1 MTEPKTAAAI
11 TKASKSNL
19 ALAFVALP
27 PGRREDIT
35 SFYAF
40 CRLVDDI
47 ADDPAVPVEEKLRRI
62 GLWRESLADNF
73 AGEPAIAP
81 AIREIIRKYM
91 VQKSLFEEILDGV
104 EMDLAPRRYATFEE
118 LQAYCYRVAGAVGL
132 VSIEIFGY
140 RNDACKRYA
149 IALGTALQLTNI
161 LRDIR
166 EDWENGER
174 IYLPLEDLERFQYTP
189 GDVASRVHDERFLR
203 LMNFEAD
210 RAIAFYNEAS
220 SVLPPEDRRS
230 MTPARIMAEVYG
242 RILRKM
248 RAEGFRVYEK
258 RYRLGTLR
266 KAAIVSRLSLVSILL
281 RGQWTDGDKAGR
293 E

>member
-27 PGRREDIT
+27 PERRQDIT
-35 SFYAF
+35 TFYAF
-40 CRLVDDI
+40 CRLVDDV
-47 ADDPAVPVEEKLRRI
+47 ADDPALSAAEKRRRI
-62 GLWRESLADNF
+62 GLWRESVTTGF

-81 AIREIIRKYM
+81 EVREIIRKYM
-91 VQKSLFEEILDGV
+91 IERTHFAEILDGV
-104 EMDLAPRRYATFEE
+104 EMDIEPRRYPTFED
-118 LQAYCYRVAGAVGL
+118 LQTYCYRVASAVGL

-140 RNDACKRYA
+140 RDEGCKQYA
-149 IALGTALQLTNI
+149 VELGMALQLTNI

-166 EDWENGER
+166 EDWDNGGR
-174 IYLPLEDLERFQYTP
+174 IYLPLEDLEHFQYSP
-189 GDVASRVHDERFLR
+189 EDLARGVHDDRFLR

-210 RAIAFYNEAS
+210 RAAS
-220 SVLPPEDRRS
+220 YYQKAAAILPAADRRS

-248 RAEGFRVYEK
+248 RGEGFRVFEK
-258 RYRLGTLR
+258 RYRVGTLR
-266 KAAIVSRLSLVSILL
+266 KFAIVSRLSFISMLS
-281 RGQWTDGDKAGR
+281 RR
-293 E
+293 

>member
-27 PGRREDIT
+27 PTRRTDIT
-35 SFYAF
+35 AFYAF

-47 ADDPAVPVEEKLRRI
+47 ADDPALPVDEKRRRI
-62 GLWRESLADNF
+62 RLWRESLIDTF
-73 AGEPAIAP
+73 AGEPPIA
-81 AIREIIRKYM
+81 ADIREIIRKYM
-91 VQKSLFEEILDGV
+91 IQPTLFGEILDGV
-104 EMDLAPRRYATFEE
+104 EMDLVPRRYDTFEDLE
-118 LQAYCYRVAGAVGL
+118 AYCYHVAGTVGL

-140 RNDACKRYA
+140 SNDACKQYA
-149 IALGTALQLTNI
+149 VALGTALQLTNI

-166 EDWENGER
+166 EDWENGGR
-174 IYLPLEDLERFQYTP
+174 IYLPLEDLTRFQYP
-189 GDVASRVHDERFLR
+189 PEDLAAHLHDDRFLR

-210 RAIAFYNEAS
+210 RAVAFYNKAAQL
-220 SVLPPEDRRS
+220 LPPADRRS

-248 RAEGFRVYEK
+248 RSENFRVFDK

-266 KAAIVSRLSLVSILL
+266 KAAIVTRLSLFSLL
-281 RGQWTDGDKAGR
+281 ARVPS
-293 E
+293 

>member
-1 MTEPKTAAAI
+1 MTEPKTAEAI

-27 PGRREDIT
+27 PERRQDIT

-47 ADDPAVPVEEKLRRI
+47 ADDPALPVAEKRRRI
-62 GLWRESLADNF
+62 ELWRESLAVNF

-91 VQKSLFEEILDGV
+91 IQPSLFGEILDGV
-104 EMDLAPRRYATFEE
+104 EMDLEPRRYETFED
-118 LQAYCYRVAGAVGL
+118 LQTYCYRVASAVGL
-132 VSIEIFGY
+132 VSIEVFGY
-140 RNDACKRYA
+140 RNQGCKTYA

-166 EDWENGER
+166 EDWENGGR
-174 IYLPLEDLERFQYTP
+174 IYLPLEDLARFQYTP
-189 GDVASRVHDERFLR
+189 DDLAAHVHDDRFLR

-210 RAIAFYNEAS
+210 RAIAFYNQATA
-220 SVLPPEDRRS
+220 VLPPEDRRS

-248 RAEGFRVYEK
+248 RAEEFRVFEK

-266 KAAIVSRLSLVSILL
+266 KVAIVSRFSLFSMLA
-281 RGQWTDGDKAGR
+281 RG
-293 E
+293 

>member
-27 PGRREDIT
+27 PERRRDIT

-47 ADDPAVPVEEKLRRI
+47 ADDPALPVDEKRRRI
-62 GLWRESLADNF
+62 RLWRESLADTF
-73 AGEPAIAP
+73 AGEPPIA
-81 AIREIIRKYM
+81 ASIREIIRKYM
-91 VQKSLFEEILDGV
+91 IQPTLFGEILDGV
-104 EMDLAPRRYATFEE
+104 EMDLEPRRYATFEDLE
-118 LQAYCYRVAGAVGL
+118 AYCYRVAGAVGL

-140 RNDACKRYA
+140 RSDVCKPYA
-149 IALGTALQLTNI
+149 VALGTALQLTNI

-166 EDWENGER
+166 EDWENGGR
-174 IYLPLEDLERFQYTP
+174 IYLPIEDLTYFQYP
-189 GDVASRVHDERFLR
+189 PEDLAARVHDARFLR

-210 RAIAFYNEAS
+210 RALAFYNKAATL
-220 SVLPPEDRRS
+220 LPPGDRRS

-248 RAEGFRVYEK
+248 RAENFRVFDK

-266 KAAIVSRLSLVSILL
+266 KAAIVTRVSLFSILSP
-281 RGQWTDGDKAGR
+281 A
-293 E
+293 

>member
-19 ALAFVALP
+19 ALAFAALRP
-27 PGRREDIT
+27 ERRQDIT
-35 SFYAF
+35 TFYAF

-47 ADDPAVPVEEKLRRI
+47 ADDPALPVAEKRRRI
-62 GLWRESLADNF
+62 GLWRESIADDF
-73 AGEPAIAP
+73 AGEPPIAP

-91 VQKSLFEEILDGV
+91 IRRSLFGEILDGV
-104 EMDLAPRRYATFEE
+104 EMDLEPRRYATFED

-132 VSIEIFGY
+132 VSIEVFGY
-140 RNDACKRYA
+140 RNEDCKKYA
-149 IALGTALQLTNI
+149 VALGTALQLTNI
-161 LRDIR
+161 LRDVR
-166 EDWENGER
+166 EDWENGGR
-174 IYLPLEDLERFQYTP
+174 VYLPVEDLAQFQYTP
-189 GDVASRVHDERFLR
+189 GDLAAHVNDDRFLR

-210 RAIAFYNEAS
+210 RALSFYNKAAAL
-220 SVLPPEDRRS
+220 LPPRDRRS

-248 RAEGFRVYEK
+248 RAEGFRVFEK

-266 KAAIVSRLSLVSILL
+266 KAAIVSRLNLFSMLS
-281 RGQWTDGDKAGR
+281 RR
-293 E
+293 R

>member
-19 ALAFVALP
+19 ALAFIALP
-27 PGRREDIT
+27 PERRADIT

-47 ADDPAVPVEEKLRRI
+47 ADDPALAVDEKRRRI
-62 GLWRESLADNF
+62 GLWRESLADAF

-81 AIREIIRKYM
+81 EIREIIRKYM
-91 VQKSLFEEILDGV
+91 IKPSLFGEILDGV
-104 EMDLAPRRYATFEE
+104 EMDLDPRRYETFEE
-118 LQAYCYRVAGAVGL
+118 LESYCYRVASAVGL

-140 RNDACKRYA
+140 RNEACKPYA

-161 LRDIR
+161 MRDIR
-166 EDWENGER
+166 EDWENGGR
-174 IYLPLEDLERFQYTP
+174 IYLPLEDLARFQYTA
-189 GDVASRVHDERFLR
+189 DDLAAHANDDRFLR

-210 RAIAFYNEAS
+210 RAISFYQKAAAL
-220 SVLPPEDRRS
+220 LPAEDRRS

-242 RILRKM
+242 RILKKM
-248 RAEGFRVYEK
+248 RAEGFRVFEK

-266 KAAIVSRLSLVSILL
+266 KAIIVCRLSMLSMLS
-281 RGQWTDGDKAGR
+281 RG
-293 E
+293 

>member
-1 MTEPKTAAAI
+1 MSESKTAAAI

-27 PGRREDIT
+27 PERRRDIT
-35 SFYAF
+35 AFYAF

-47 ADDPAVPVEEKLRRI
+47 ADDPALPVAEKRRRI
-62 GLWRESLADNF
+62 GLWRECIADDF
-73 AGEPAIAP
+73 AGEPPIAP

-91 VQKSLFEEILDGV
+91 IQRTLFAEILDGV
-104 EMDLAPRRYATFEE
+104 EMDLEPRRYPTFED
-118 LQAYCYRVAGAVGL
+118 LQAYCYRVASAVGL

-140 RNDACKRYA
+140 RNEGCKVYA
-149 IALGTALQLTNI
+149 VQLGIALQLTNI

-166 EDWENGER
+166 EDWENGGR
-174 IYLPLEDLERFQYTP
+174 IYLPLEDLDHFQYRAEDLA
-189 GDVASRVHDERFLR
+189 GGVQDERFVR

-210 RAIAFYNEAS
+210 RAKGYYQKAAAT
-220 SVLPPEDRRS
+220 LPPEDRRS

-248 RAEGFRVYEK
+248 RAEGFRVFEK
-258 RYRLGTLR
+258 RYRLSTLR
-266 KAAIVSRLSLVSILL
+266 KAAIVSRLSLVSMLS
-281 RGQWTDGDKAGR
+281 RGS
-293 E
+293 

>member
-19 ALAFVALP
+19 ALAFVSLP

-47 ADDPAVPVEEKLRRI
+47 ADDPALAVPEKRRRI
-62 GLWRESLADNF
+62 RLWRESLADPF
-73 AGEPAIAP
+73 AGEPAIAQS
-81 AIREIIRKYM
+81 IRDIIRKYM
-91 VQKSLFEEILDGV
+91 IQPSLFGEILDGV
-104 EMDLAPRRYATFEE
+104 EMDLEPRRYETFEE
-118 LQAYCYRVAGAVGL
+118 LNGYCYRVAGAVGL

-140 RNDACKRYA
+140 RNESCKEYA
-149 IALGTALQLTNI
+149 VALGTALQLTNI

-166 EDWENGER
+166 EDWDNGQR
-174 IYLPLEDLERFQYTP
+174 IYLPMEDLAHFQYTP
-189 GDVASRVHDERFLR
+189 DDLAAHVHDDRFLR
-203 LMNFEAD
+203 LMNFQAD
-210 RAIAFYNEAS
+210 RANAYYKKAAS
-220 SVLPPEDRRS
+220 LLPQVDRRS

-248 RAEGFRVYEK
+248 RSQGFRVFDR
-258 RYRLGTLR
+258 RYRLGAVR
-266 KAAIVSRLSLVSILL
+266 KAAIVSRLSLFSLFT
-281 RGQWTDGDKAGR
+281 RG
-293 E
+293 